1 MLGTSKLCFK
11 PLRLEL
17 SLGSISQE
25 RHEKMKTSI
34 KLLTLLFAA
43 SLVVGCNLGGNGGGN
58 GNGGSVEGF
67 VFNDSELEEEQVI
80 HTQNQASFLNFKKDT
95 GKSYYDITSSD
106 LNGFDA
112 YGNKNVSTPN
122 KVTLKWDYEVP
133 SDKELSKFVVTFGQE
148 QDLSDG
154 LTVNGTKQNQI
165 SFYNSYIGTNYF
177 KVTAKF
183 TDDTEESSEIKTFKV
198 QDVAPRNLYA
208 GNMPN
213 VRDMG
218 GRATVAGGRLR
229 QGLIYRGAGNRFDNS
244 SQIDDECKNI
254 LLNQLK
260 IKTEINVANSTSN
273 NMNLEGTTVQDC
285 FMAYGAVPYS
295 NLARNSVRI
304 RQIMEILA
312 DENNYPVFYHCRI
325 GTDRTGITGMMING
339 LLGVDF
345 DECLQDYLFS
355 NFAPIDNQRY
365 PHKSSDPNGDDIA
378 KYIDALLELP
388 GDTFQ
393 QKVYLALRMIGCSAT
408 QLDKII
414 DIMTI
419 GPKANFSD
427 SFKVS
432 GDSDLTS
439 TANKTTTTNYKAPAS
454 YYAVSSN
461 GSVTYTVTTTAG
473 NKDVIVYLGYTGSV
487 NSNDTSSKLS
497 NYITLKIDG
506 QDKTLATTR
515 SLWTAGFGS
524 TQQDNR
530 IGYMFNILG
539 NYAFTAGQHTVQVG
553 VKSGTFNI
561 ATVGVA
567 DR

>member
-1 MLGTSKLCFK
+1 
-11 PLRLEL
+11 
-17 SLGSISQE
+17 
-25 RHEKMKTSI
+25 MKNKNVLMS
-34 KLLTLLFAA
+34 LTLLLTMAVTA
-43 SLVVGCNLGGNGGGN
+43 CGGNNGGNQGGGS
-58 GNGGSVEGF
+58 GSF
-67 VFNDSELEEEQVI
+67 DFDDDQLETAQVI
-80 HTQNQASFLNFKKDT
+80 HTQDQANFLKFKET
-95 GKSYYDITSSD
+95 SGKSYYQITQSD
-106 LNGFDA
+106 LNGYNA
-112 YGNKNVSTPN
+112 RGNTNVSTPN
-122 KVTLKWDYEVP
+122 KVNLSWEYEVP
-133 SDKELSKFVVTFGQE
+133 SNKELKRFEVTFGQE
-148 QDLSDG
+148 EDLSDG
-154 LTVNGTKQNQI
+154 YVVAGTKNNNI
-165 SFYNSYIGTNYF
+165 SFYNPFIGDNYF

-183 TDDTEESSEIKTFKV
+183 TDDTEEESEIKTFKV
-198 QDVAPRNLYA
+198 EDIAPRNLYA

-244 SQIDDECKNI
+244 SQINDECKNI
-254 LLNQLK
+254 LLNQFK
-260 IKTEINVANSTSN
+260 IKTEINVADGTSN
-273 NMNLEGTTVQDC
+273 NMSLEGTTVQNC

-304 RQIMEILA
+304 RQIMSILA
-312 DENNYPVFYHCRI
+312 DETNYPIFYHCRI

-339 LLGVDF
+339 LLGIDF

-378 KYIDALLELP
+378 KYIDALQELP
-388 GDTFQ
+388 GSTWQ
-393 QKVYLALRMIGCSAT
+393 EKVYLALRMIGCPAA

-419 GPKANFSD
+419 GPKADFSAN
-427 SFKVS
+427 FKVS

-439 TANKTTTTNYKAPAS
+439 TASKTTSTDFKAPAS

-461 GSVTYTVTTTAG
+461 GSVTYTVDTTAG

-487 NSNDTSSKLS
+487 SENDTSSKLS
-497 NYITLKIDG
+497 NYLTLKIDG
-506 QDKTLATTR
+506 ENKTIGSTK
-515 SLWTAGFGS
+515 SLWTAGFGP
-524 TQQDNR
+524 TKQDSR

-539 NYAFTAGQHTVQVG
+539 NYDFAAGSHTIQVG

-567 DR
+567 NH

>member
-1 MLGTSKLCFK
+1 
-11 PLRLEL
+11 
-17 SLGSISQE
+17 
-25 RHEKMKTSI
+25 MKTSI

-43 SLVVGCNLGGNGGGN
+43 SLVVGCNGNGGNGGGGN
-58 GNGGSVEGF
+58 GGNGGSAEGF
-67 VFNDSELEEEQVI
+67 VFDNAELDTAQVI
-80 HTQNQASFLNFKKDT
+80 HTQNQASFLKFKETT
-95 GKSYYDITSSD
+95 GKSYYEITSDD
-106 LNGFDA
+106 LNGYDA

-122 KVTLKWDYEVP
+122 KVKLTWDYEVP
-133 SDKELSKFVVTFGQE
+133 NGKELSKFVVTFGQKE
-148 QDLSDG
+148 DLSDG
-154 LTVNGTKQNQI
+154 LTVNGTKQNEI

-183 TDDTEESSEIKTFKV
+183 ADDTEESSEIKTFKV
-198 QDVAPRNLYA
+198 EDVAPRNLYA

-244 SQIDDECKNI
+244 SQINDECKDI

-260 IKTEINVANSTSN
+260 IKTEINVANSDSN
-273 NMNLEGTTVQDC
+273 NMNLTGTSLVNAY
-285 FMAYGAVPYS
+285 MAYGAVPYS

-304 RQIMEILA
+304 RQIMSVLA
-312 DENNYPVFYHCRI
+312 DESNYPIFYHCRI

-378 KYIDALLELP
+378 KYIDALQELP
-388 GDTFQ
+388 GSTWQ
-393 QKVYLALRMIGCSAT
+393 QKVYLALRMIGCPAA

-419 GPKANFSD
+419 GPKADFSAN
-427 SFKVS
+427 FKVS

-439 TANKTTTTNYKAPAS
+439 TASKTTSTNFKEPAS
-454 YYAVSSN
+454 YYAVPSN

-473 NKDVIVYLGYTGSV
+473 SKDVIVYLGTTQSIQSSNTTRLSSV
-487 NSNDTSSKLS
+487 L
-497 NYITLKIDG
+497 TLKIDG
-506 QDKTLATTR
+506 VDQTIASTR
-515 SLWTAGFGS
+515 NLWTAGFGA

-539 NYAFTAGQHTVQVG
+539 NYQFTAGQHTVQVG
-553 VKSGTFNI
+553 VKTGSFNI

>member
-1 MLGTSKLCFK
+1 
-11 PLRLEL
+11 
-17 SLGSISQE
+17 
-25 RHEKMKTSI
+25 MKTSI

-487 NSNDTSSKLS
+487 SSNDTSSKLS

>member
-1 MLGTSKLCFK
+1 
-11 PLRLEL
+11 
-17 SLGSISQE
+17 
-25 RHEKMKTSI
+25 MKTSI

-43 SLVVGCNLGGNGGGN
+43 SLLVGCNGGNGGG
-58 GNGGSVEGF
+58 GQGGGGSVEGF
-67 VFNDSELEEEQVI
+67 VFDNAELDTAQVI
-80 HTQNQASFLNFKKDT
+80 HTQNQASFLKFKETT
-95 GKSYYDITSSD
+95 GKSYYEITSDD
-106 LNGFDA
+106 LNGYDA

-122 KVTLKWDYEVP
+122 KVKLTWDYEVP
-133 SDKELSKFVVTFGQE
+133 SGKELSKFEVTFGQE
-148 QDLSDG
+148 EDLSDG
-154 LTVNGTKQNQI
+154 LTVNGTKQNEI

-198 QDVAPRNLYA
+198 EDVAPRNLYA

-244 SQIDDECKNI
+244 SQINDECKDI

-260 IKTEINVANSTSN
+260 IKTEINVANSDSN
-273 NMNLEGTTVQDC
+273 NMNLTGTSLVNAY
-285 FMAYGAVPYS
+285 MAYGAVPYS

-304 RQIMEILA
+304 RQIMSVLA

-365 PHKSSDPNGDDIA
+365 PHKASDPNGDDIA
-378 KYIDALLELP
+378 KYIDALQELP
-388 GDTFQ
+388 GSTWQ
-393 QKVYLALRMIGCSAT
+393 QKVYLALRMIGCPAA

-419 GPKANFSD
+419 GPKADFSEN
-427 SFKVS
+427 FKVS

-439 TANKTTTTNYKAPAS
+439 TASKTTSTNFKEPAS
-454 YYAVSSN
+454 YYAVPSN

-473 NKDVIVYLGYTGSV
+473 SKDVIVYLGTTQSIQS
-487 NSNDTSSKLS
+487 SNTTKLS
-497 NYITLKIDG
+497 SVLTLKIDG
-506 QDKTLATTR
+506 VDQTIASTR
-515 SLWTAGFGS
+515 NLWTAGFGA

-539 NYAFTAGQHTVQVG
+539 NYQFTAGQHTVQVG
-553 VKSGTFNI
+553 VKSGSFNI

>member
-1 MLGTSKLCFK
+1 
-11 PLRLEL
+11 
-17 SLGSISQE
+17 
-25 RHEKMKTSI
+25 MKTSI

-43 SLVVGCNLGGNGGGN
+43 SLTVGCNGGGNGGGN
-58 GNGGSVEGF
+58 GGSDGF
-67 VFNDSELEEEQVI
+67 NFDYDELETEQQI
-80 HTQNQASFLNFKKDT
+80 HTEKQNDFLNFKTST
-95 GKSYYDITSSD
+95 GKSYYEITQSD
-106 LNGFDA
+106 LNGYEA
-112 YGNKNVSTPN
+112 YGDRDVSTPN
-122 KVTLKWDYEVP
+122 RVTLNWEYEVP
-133 SDKELSKFVVTFGQE
+133 SNKELTRFEVTFGQE
-148 QDLSDG
+148 EDLSDG
-154 LTVNGTKQNQI
+154 YVVKGTKNNTI
-165 SFYNSYIGTNYF
+165 SFYNPFIGTNYF

-183 TDDTEESSEIKTFKV
+183 SDDTEEESDIETFKV
-198 QDVAPRNLYA
+198 QDIAPRNLYA

-229 QGLIYRGAGNRFDNS
+229 QGLIYRGAGNRFNGS
-244 SQIDDECKNI
+244 EIDSDCRKI
-254 LLNQLK
+254 LTEQLK
-260 IKTEINVANSTSN
+260 IKTEINVADGTSN
-273 NMNLEGTTVQDC
+273 NISLEGTTVQNC

-304 RQIMEILA
+304 RQIMNILA

-345 DECLQDYLFS
+345 EECLQDYLFS

-378 KYIDALLELP
+378 KYIDALQELP
-388 GDTFQ
+388 GSTWQ
-393 QKVYLALRMIGCSAT
+393 EKVYLALRMIGCPAA

-419 GPKANFSD
+419 GPKADFSD
-427 SFKVS
+427 HFKVG

-439 TANKTTTTNYKAPAS
+439 TASKATSSDFKAPAS
-454 YYAVSSN
+454 YYPVSN
-461 GSVTYTVTTTAG
+461 GGSVTYTVDTTAG

-487 NSNDTSSKLS
+487 SQNDTSSRLS
-497 NYITLKIDG
+497 SYLSLKIDG
-506 QDKTLATTR
+506 ADKTISSTR

-524 TQQDNR
+524 TQQDGR

-539 NYAFTAGQHTVQVG
+539 SYDFTAGSHTIQVG

-567 DR
+567 NH

>member
-1 MLGTSKLCFK
+1 
-11 PLRLEL
+11 
-17 SLGSISQE
+17 
-25 RHEKMKTSI
+25 MKTSI